1 MGRLDL
7 FFVEMEEFVMK
18 YGFIRRNWMDEGV
31 RMDYRLDFSDH
42 MHLLLTGSSGSG
54 KSYALLYLIGMLIK
68 DGIRD
73 VTLCDYKNSEE
84 FRFLNGYPQYYPGD
98 NAYQGIKAYYD
109 EFQKARQRG
118 SVNGYHVLAVDEYP
132 SMLNYLQMIDKRDKS
147 KLAFELQS
155 MISEML
161 MLGRGL
167 GYGVWITTQRADAS
181 LFANGSRDNFQVI
194 CALGRLSKEQRQMLF
209 SGEDVPDTIFGK
221 GEGLLLADGKE
232 LVEIKIPRFMC
243 AEVWKSMVRQEFLSL
258 DEKKDIQI

>member
-1 MGRLDL
+1 
-7 FFVEMEEFVMK
+7 MK
-18 YGFIRRNWMDEGV
+18 YGFILRIWLNEGV
-31 RMDYRLDFSDH
+31 PLDFILDFSNH

-68 DGIRD
+68 DGIKD

-109 EFQKARQRG
+109 EFQEARQSG
-118 SVNGYHVLAVDEYP
+118 SINGYHVLAVDEYP

-147 KLAFELQS
+147 KKASEVQS
-155 MISEML
+155 MIAEML

-167 GYGVWITTQRADAS
+167 GYGVWITTQRADAA
-181 LFANGSRDNFQVI
+181 LFSNGSRDNFQVI

-209 SGEDVPDTIFGK
+209 SGEDVPDSVYAK

-232 LVEIKIPRFMC
+232 LVEIKIPRFRSTE
-243 AEVWKSMVRQEFLSL
+243 AWKSMIRQELMSL
-258 DEKKDIQI
+258 DKKCDIQI